1 MDDMRK
7 SRLLG
12 IDFDIA
18 VRHVFGHKSSKKSSD
33 TGSDDGTMEEAT
45 AGEYAGG
52 EETMQAEEVSMTQQM
67 DDISY
72 GRPSLPPLHHQYPDT
87 TGGGGMAQFFYGYP
101 QGPL

>member
-18 VRHVFGHKSSKKSSD
+18 VRHVFGHKPSKKSSED
-33 TGSDDGTMEEAT
+33 GSDDGTMEDAT

-52 EETMQAEEVSMTQQM
+52 EEAMQAEEVSMAQQM
-67 DDISY
+67 DDNDF
-72 GRPSLPPLHHQYPDT
+72 GRPSLPPLHQYPNT
-87 TGGGGMAQFFYGYP
+87 TGGGSVTQFFYGYP
-101 QGPL
+101 QGSL